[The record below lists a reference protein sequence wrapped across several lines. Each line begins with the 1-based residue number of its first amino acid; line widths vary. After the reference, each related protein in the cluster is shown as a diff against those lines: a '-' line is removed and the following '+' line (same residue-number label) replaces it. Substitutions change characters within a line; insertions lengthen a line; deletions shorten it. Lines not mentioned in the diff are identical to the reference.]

1 MSGSGENMKS
11 GRLDVRKTY
20 KMLIGGAFVRS
31 ESGRALD
38 VNAPGGKW
46 LGHVCRASRKDFR
59 NAVVAARKAASGW
72 ANTTP
77 YLKGQILYRAAE
89 MLEGRATTFREVLQ
103 SIGLSPVAAKT
114 EVTQAI
120 DLLVY
125 YAGWA
130 DKYLQVFGSVNPVSS
145 PYFNFSV
152 TESMG
157 VVAYVAGEKR
167 PLLDLVTGIAPIVA
181 GGNTV
186 ITLSTGRAAVPAME
200 FGEVLATSDFPH
212 GVINLLCGVREEL
225 VGQMA
230 THMDVNALVTQGAD
244 AKESAASREACALN
258 LKRFFP
264 REVNGKGDEDPYRIL
279 DTVEIKTT
287 WHPVGG

>member
-77 YLKGQILYRAAE
+77 YLKAQILYRAAE

-152 TESMG
+152 TEPMG

-167 PLLDLVTGIAPIVA
+167 PLLDLVAGIAPIVV

-212 GVINLLCGVREEL
+212 GVINLLCGLREEL

>member
-1 MSGSGENMKS
+1 
-11 GRLDVRKTY
+11 
-20 KMLIGGAFVRS
+20 MLIGGAFVRS

-103 SIGLSPVAAKT
+103 SIGFSPSAAKT
-114 EVTQAI
+114 EVAQAI

-152 TESMG
+152 TEPMG

-167 PLLDLVTGIAPIVA
+167 PLLDLVSGIAPVLA

-186 ITLSTGRAAVPAME
+186 ITLSTGRSAVAAME
-200 FGEVLATSDFPH
+200 LGEVLATSDFPH
-212 GVINLLCGVREEL
+212 GVINLLCGLREEL

-230 THMDVNALVTQGAD
+230 THMDVNALVTQEAD
-244 AKESAASREACALN
+244 ARESAASREACALN

-264 REVNGKGDEDPYRIL
+264 REANGKGDEDPYRIL

>member
-103 SIGLSPVAAKT
+103 SIGLSPAAAKT

-152 TESMG
+152 TEPMG

-167 PLLDLVTGIAPIVA
+167 PLLDLVAGIAPIVA

-200 FGEVLATSDFPH
+200 LGEVLATSDFPH
-212 GVINLLCGVREEL
+212 GVINLLCGLREEL

-264 REVNGKGDEDPYRIL
+264 REANGIGDEDPYRIL

>member
-1 MSGSGENMKS
+1 MSRNGTSGNN

-38 VNAPGGKW
+38 VEAPGGKW

-59 NAVVAARKAASGW
+59 NAVVVARKAASGW
-72 ANTTP
+72 AGATA

-89 MLEGRATTFREVLQ
+89 MLEGRASGFREVLQ
-103 SIGLSPVAAKT
+103 SIGLSPSVAKA
-114 EVTQAI
+114 EVAQAI

-125 YAGWA
+125 YAGWS
-130 DKYLQVFGSVNPVSS
+130 DKYLQVFGAVNPVAT
-145 PYFNFSV
+145 PHFNFSV
-152 TESMG
+152 TEPMG

-167 PLLDLVTGIAPIVA
+167 PLLDLVAGIAPIVV
-181 GGNTV
+181 GGNAV
-186 ITLSTGRAAVPAME
+186 ITLSTGRAAVAAME
-200 FGEVLATSDFPH
+200 LGEVLETSDFPP
-212 GVINLLCGVREEL
+212 GVINLLCGLREEL

-230 THMDVNALVTQGAD
+230 SHMDVNALVVQGGD
-244 AKESAASREACALN
+244 GKEHTVSREACALN
-258 LKRFFP
+258 LKRYFP
-264 REVNGKGDEDPYRIL
+264 RDPGGKGDEDPYRIL

>member
-152 TESMG
+152 TEPMG

-167 PLLDLVTGIAPIVA
+167 PLLDLVAGIAPIVV

-264 REVNGKGDEDPYRIL
+264 REANGKGDEDPYRIL

>member
-1 MSGSGENMKS
+1 MSGSGVNMKS

-20 KMLIGGAFVRS
+20 KMLIGGSFVRS

-59 NAVVAARKAASGW
+59 NAVVAARKAVAGW
-72 ANTTP
+72 SNTTA

-89 MLEGRATTFREVLQ
+89 MLEGRASGFREVLQ
-103 SIGLSPVAAKT
+103 STGLSSAAAQAEVAAAT
-114 EVTQAI
+114 

-125 YAGWA
+125 YAGWS
-130 DKYLQVFGSVNPVSS
+130 DKFLQIFGSVNPVSS

-152 TESMG
+152 TEPMG

-167 PLLDLVTGIAPIVA
+167 PLLDLVAGLAPIVV
-181 GGNTV
+181 GGNAV
-186 ITLSTGRAAVPAME
+186 ITLSTGRAAVAAME
-200 FGEVLATSDFPH
+200 LGEVLATSDFPH

-230 THMDVNALVTQGAD
+230 THMDVNALVTQAGD
-244 AKESAASREACALN
+244 SKETAMCRQACALN

-264 REVNGKGDEDPYRIL
+264 RESISKGDEDPYRIL
-279 DTVEIKTT
+279 DTMEIKTT

>member
-1 MSGSGENMKS
+1 
-11 GRLDVRKTY
+11 
-20 KMLIGGAFVRS
+20 
-31 ESGRALD
+31 
-38 VNAPGGKW
+38 
-46 LGHVCRASRKDFR
+46 
-59 NAVVAARKAASGW
+59 
-72 ANTTP
+72 
-77 YLKGQILYRAAE
+77 
-89 MLEGRATTFREVLQ
+89 
-103 SIGLSPVAAKT
+103 
-114 EVTQAI
+114 
-120 DLLVY
+120 
-125 YAGWA
+125 
-130 DKYLQVFGSVNPVSS
+130 
-145 PYFNFSV
+145 
-152 TESMG
+152 MG
-157 VVAYVAGEKR
+157 VVAYVSGEKR

-200 FGEVLATSDFPH
+200 LGEVLATSDFPH

-264 REVNGKGDEDPYRIL
+264 REANGKGDEDPYRIL

>member
-1 MSGSGENMKS
+1 MKS

-89 MLEGRATTFREVLQ
+89 MLEGRATTFREILR
-103 SIGLSPVAAKT
+103 SIGLSPAAAKT

-152 TESMG
+152 TEPMG

-167 PLLDLVTGIAPIVA
+167 PLLDLVSGIAPIVV

-186 ITLSTGRAAVPAME
+186 IALSTGRAAVPAIE
-200 FGEVLATSDFPH
+200 LGEVLATSDFPH
-212 GVINLLCGVREEL
+212 GVINLLCGLREEL

-258 LKRFFP
+258 LKRFFS
-264 REVNGKGDEDPYRIL
+264 REANGKGDEDPYRIL

>member
-1 MSGSGENMKS
+1 MSGSGENMKG

-38 VNAPGGKW
+38 VEAPGGKW

-59 NAVVAARKAASGW
+59 NAVVAARKAAAGW
-72 ANTTP
+72 SNTTA

-89 MLEGRATTFREVLQ
+89 MMEGRASGFREVLQ
-103 SIGLSPVAAKT
+103 STGLSSAAAQAEVAAAT
-114 EVTQAI
+114 

-125 YAGWA
+125 YAGWS
-130 DKYLQVFGSVNPVSS
+130 DKFLQIFGSVNPVSS

-152 TESMG
+152 TEPMG

-167 PLLDLVTGIAPIVA
+167 PLLDLVTGLAPIVV
-181 GGNTV
+181 GGNAV
-186 ITLSTGRAAVPAME
+186 ITLSTGRAAVAAME
-200 FGEVLATSDFPH
+200 LGEVLATSDFPH

-230 THMDVNALVTQGAD
+230 THMDVNALVTQAGD
-244 AKESAASREACALN
+244 SKETAMCRQACALN

-264 REVNGKGDEDPYRIL
+264 RESISKGDEDPYRIL
-279 DTVEIKTT
+279 DTMEIKTT

>member
-1 MSGSGENMKS
+1 MSGNGENMKS

-20 KMLIGGAFVRS
+20 KMLIGGTFVRS

-89 MLEGRATTFREVLQ
+89 MLEGRASTFREVLQ
-103 SIGLSPVAAKT
+103 SIGLSPAAAKT
-114 EVTQAI
+114 EVAQAI

-152 TESMG
+152 TEPMG
-157 VVAYVAGEKR
+157 VVAYVSGEKR
-167 PLLDLVTGIAPIVA
+167 PLLDLVSGIAPIVA
-181 GGNTV
+181 GGNAV
-186 ITLSTGRAAVPAME
+186 ITLSTGRAAVAAME
-200 FGEVLATSDFPH
+200 LGEVLATSDFPH
-212 GVINLLCGVREEL
+212 GVINLMCGLREEL

-244 AKESAASREACALN
+244 AKEIAANREACALN

-264 REVNGKGDEDPYRIL
+264 REANGKEDEDPYRIL

>member
-1 MSGSGENMKS
+1 MSRNGTSGNN

-38 VNAPGGKW
+38 VEAPGGGW

-72 ANTTP
+72 AGATA

-89 MLEGRATTFREVLQ
+89 MLEGRASGFREVLQ
-103 SIGLSPVAAKT
+103 SIGLSPAAAKT
-114 EVTQAI
+114 EVSQAI

-130 DKYLQVFGSVNPVSS
+130 DKYLQVFGAVNPVAT
-145 PYFNFSV
+145 PHFNFSV
-152 TESMG
+152 TEPMG

-167 PLLDLVTGIAPIVA
+167 PLLDLVSGIAPIVV
-181 GGNTV
+181 GGNAV
-186 ITLSTGRAAVPAME
+186 ITLSTGRAAVAAME
-200 FGEVLATSDFPH
+200 LGEVLETSDFPP
-212 GVINLLCGVREEL
+212 GVINLLCGLREEL
-225 VGQMA
+225 VGQMSS
-230 THMDVNALVTQGAD
+230 HMDVNALVVQGGD
-244 AKESAASREACALN
+244 EKEHTASREACALN
-258 LKRFFP
+258 LKRYFP
-264 REVNGKGDEDPYRIL
+264 RDPVGKGDEDPYRIL

>member
-1 MSGSGENMKS
+1 MSRNGTSGNN

-38 VNAPGGKW
+38 VKAPGGKW

-59 NAVVAARKAASGW
+59 NAVVVARKAASGW
-72 ANTTP
+72 AGATA

-89 MLEGRATTFREVLQ
+89 MLEGRASGFREVLQ
-103 SIGLSPVAAKT
+103 SIGLSPAAAKT
-114 EVTQAI
+114 EVSQSI

-130 DKYLQVFGSVNPVSS
+130 DKYLQVFGAVNPVAT
-145 PYFNFSV
+145 PHFNFSV
-152 TESMG
+152 TEPMG

-167 PLLDLVTGIAPIVA
+167 PLLDLVSGIAPIVV
-181 GGNTV
+181 GGNAV
-186 ITLSTGRAAVPAME
+186 ITLSTGRAAVAAME
-200 FGEVLATSDFPH
+200 LGEVLETSDFPP
-212 GVINLLCGVREEL
+212 GVINLLCGLREEL
-225 VGQMA
+225 VGQMSS
-230 THMDVNALVTQGAD
+230 HMDVNAMVVQGGD
-244 AKESAASREACALN
+244 EKEHTASREACALN
-258 LKRFFP
+258 LKRYFP
-264 REVNGKGDEDPYRIL
+264 RDPGGKGDEDPYRIL

>member
-1 MSGSGENMKS
+1 MSRNGTSANN

-38 VNAPGGKW
+38 VEAPGGKW

-59 NAVVAARKAASGW
+59 NAVVAARKAAEGW
-72 ANTTP
+72 AGTSA

-89 MLEGRATTFREVLQ
+89 MLEGRASGFREVLQ
-103 SIGLSPVAAKT
+103 SIGLSSAAAKA
-114 EVTQAI
+114 EVSAAV

-125 YAGWA
+125 YAGWS
-130 DKYLQVFGSVNPVSS
+130 DKYLQIFGSVNPVSS
-145 PYFNFSV
+145 PHFNFSV
-152 TESMG
+152 TEPMG

-167 PLLDLVTGIAPIVA
+167 PLLDLVSGIAPIVV
-181 GGNTV
+181 GGNAV
-186 ITLSTGRAAVPAME
+186 IALSTGRSAVAAME
-200 FGEVLATSDFPH
+200 LGEVLATSDIPH
-212 GVINLLCGVREEL
+212 GVINLLCGLREEL
-225 VGQMA
+225 VGQMSS
-230 THMDVNALVTQGAD
+230 HMDVNALVVQGGD
-244 AKESAASREACALN
+244 EKEHAASREACALN
-258 LKRFFP
+258 LKRYFL
-264 REVNGKGDEDPYRIL
+264 RDQGVKCDEDPYRIL

>member
-59 NAVVAARKAASGW
+59 NAVVAARKAVSGW

-152 TESMG
+152 TEPMG

-167 PLLDLVTGIAPIVA
+167 PLLDLVAGIAPIVA

-186 ITLSTGRAAVPAME
+186 ITLSTGRAAVAAME
-200 FGEVLATSDFPH
+200 LGEVLATSDFPH
-212 GVINLLCGVREEL
+212 GVINLLCGLREEL

-264 REVNGKGDEDPYRIL
+264 REVNGKGDEDPYRIV

>member
-1 MSGSGENMKS
+1 MSKNGLNGKS

-38 VNAPGGKW
+38 VEAHGGKW

-59 NAVVAARKAASGW
+59 NAVVAARKAAAGW
-72 ANTTP
+72 ASTTA

-89 MLEGRATTFREVLQ
+89 MMEGRSSSLCEVLQ
-103 SIGLSPVAAKT
+103 SVGHSSAAAKS
-114 EVTQAI
+114 EVSQSI

-130 DKYLQVFGSVNPVSS
+130 DKYLQIFGSVNPVSS

-152 TESMG
+152 TEPMG

-167 PLLDLVTGIAPIVA
+167 PLLDLVSGIAPIVV
-181 GGNTV
+181 GGNSV
-186 ITLSTGRAAVPAME
+186 ITLSTGRSAVAAME
-200 FGEVLATSDFPH
+200 LGEVLATSDIPH
-212 GVINLLCGVREEL
+212 GVINLLCGLREEL
-225 VGQMA
+225 VGQMSS
-230 THMDVNALVTQGAD
+230 HMDVNALVVQGGD
-244 AKESAASREACALN
+244 EKEHATSREACALN
-258 LKRFFP
+258 LKRYFLKSQGS
-264 REVNGKGDEDPYRIL
+264 NCDEDPYRIM
-279 DTVEIKTT
+279 DTMEIKTT

>member
-1 MSGSGENMKS
+1 MSRNGTSANN

-31 ESGRALD
+31 ESGRAL
-38 VNAPGGKW
+38 VVEAPGGKW

-59 NAVVAARKAASGW
+59 NSVVAARKAAEGW
-72 ANTTP
+72 AGTSA

-89 MLEGRATTFREVLQ
+89 MLEGRASGFREVLQ
-103 SIGLSPVAAKT
+103 SIGLSSAAAKA
-114 EVTQAI
+114 EVSAAV

-125 YAGWA
+125 YAGWS
-130 DKYLQVFGSVNPVSS
+130 DKYLQIFGSVNPVSS
-145 PYFNFSV
+145 PHFNFSV

-167 PLLDLVTGIAPIVA
+167 PLLDLVSGIAPIVV
-181 GGNTV
+181 GGNAV
-186 ITLSTGRAAVPAME
+186 IALSTGRSAVAAME
-200 FGEVLATSDFPH
+200 LGEVLATSDIPH
-212 GVINLLCGVREEL
+212 GVINLLCGLREEL
-225 VGQMA
+225 VGQMSS
-230 THMDVNALVTQGAD
+230 HMDVNALVVQGGD
-244 AKESAASREACALN
+244 EKEHTASREACALN
-258 LKRFFP
+258 LKRFFL
-264 REVNGKGDEDPYRIL
+264 RDQGVKCDEDPYRIF

>member
-1 MSGSGENMKS
+1 MSRKGTSANN

-38 VNAPGGKW
+38 VEAPGGKW

-59 NAVVAARKAASGW
+59 NAVVAARKAAEGW
-72 ANTTP
+72 AGTSA

-89 MLEGRATTFREVLQ
+89 MLEGRASGFREVLQ
-103 SIGLSPVAAKT
+103 SIGLSSAAAKV
-114 EVTQAI
+114 EVSAAV

-125 YAGWA
+125 YAGWS
-130 DKYLQVFGSVNPVSS
+130 DKYLQIFGSVNPVSS
-145 PYFNFSV
+145 PHFNFSV
-152 TESMG
+152 TEPMG

-167 PLLDLVTGIAPIVA
+167 PLLDLISGIAPIVV

-186 ITLSTGRAAVPAME
+186 ITLSTGRSAVAAME
-200 FGEVLATSDFPH
+200 LGEVLATSDIPH
-212 GVINLLCGVREEL
+212 GVINLLCGLREEL
-225 VGQMA
+225 VGQMSS
-230 THMDVNALVTQGAD
+230 HMDVNALVVQGGD
-244 AKESAASREACALN
+244 EKEHTASRESCALN
-258 LKRFFP
+258 LKRYFP
-264 REVNGKGDEDPYRIL
+264 RNQGVENDGDPYRIL

>member
-1 MSGSGENMKS
+1 MSRNGTSANN

-38 VNAPGGKW
+38 LEAPGGKW

-59 NAVVAARKAASGW
+59 NSVVAARKAAEGW
-72 ANTTP
+72 AGTSA

-89 MLEGRATTFREVLQ
+89 MLEGRASGFREVLQ
-103 SIGLSPVAAKT
+103 SIGLSSAAAKV
-114 EVTQAI
+114 EVSAAV

-125 YAGWA
+125 YAGWS
-130 DKYLQVFGSVNPVSS
+130 DKYLQIFGSVNPVSS
-145 PYFNFSV
+145 PHFNFSV
-152 TESMG
+152 TEPMG

-167 PLLDLVTGIAPIVA
+167 PLLDLVSGIAPIVV
-181 GGNTV
+181 GGNAV
-186 ITLSTGRAAVPAME
+186 IALSTGRSAVAAME
-200 FGEVLATSDFPH
+200 LGEVLATSDIPH
-212 GVINLLCGVREEL
+212 GVINLLCGLREEL
-225 VGQMA
+225 VGQMSS
-230 THMDVNALVTQGAD
+230 HMDVNALVVQGGD
-244 AKESAASREACALN
+244 EKEHTASREACALN
-258 LKRFFP
+258 LKRYFL
-264 REVNGKGDEDPYRIL
+264 RDQGVKCDEDPYRIL

>member
-264 REVNGKGDEDPYRIL
+264 REANGKGDEDPYRIL

>member
-1 MSGSGENMKS
+1 MSGSGENMKG

-38 VNAPGGKW
+38 VEAPGGKW

-59 NAVVAARKAASGW
+59 NAVVAARKAVAGW
-72 ANTTP
+72 SNTTA

-89 MLEGRATTFREVLQ
+89 MLEGRASGFREVLQ
-103 SIGLSPVAAKT
+103 STGLSSAAAQAEVAAAT
-114 EVTQAI
+114 

-125 YAGWA
+125 YAGWS
-130 DKYLQVFGSVNPVSS
+130 DKFLQIFGSVNPVSS

-152 TESMG
+152 TEPMG

-167 PLLDLVTGIAPIVA
+167 PLLDLVAGLAPIVV
-181 GGNTV
+181 GGNAV
-186 ITLSTGRAAVPAME
+186 ITLSTGRAAVAAME
-200 FGEVLATSDFPH
+200 LGEVLATADFPP
-212 GVINLLCGVREEL
+212 GVINLLCGLREEL

-230 THMDVNALVTQGAD
+230 THMDVNALVTQDGD
-244 AKESAASREACALN
+244 SKETAMCRQACALN

-264 REVNGKGDEDPYRIL
+264 RESISKGDEDPYRIL
-279 DTVEIKTT
+279 DTMEIKTT

>member
-1 MSGSGENMKS
+1 MSGSGENMKG

-38 VNAPGGKW
+38 VEAPGGKW

-59 NAVVAARKAASGW
+59 NAVVAARKAVAGW
-72 ANTTP
+72 SNTTA

-89 MLEGRATTFREVLQ
+89 MMEGRASGFREVLQ
-103 SIGLSPVAAKT
+103 STGLSSAVAQA
-114 EVTQAI
+114 EVSAAT

-125 YAGWA
+125 YAGWS
-130 DKYLQVFGSVNPVSS
+130 DKFLQIFGSVNPVSS
-145 PYFNFSV
+145 PHFNFSV
-152 TESMG
+152 TEPMG

-167 PLLDLVTGIAPIVA
+167 PLLDLVAGLAPIVV
-181 GGNTV
+181 GGNAV
-186 ITLSTGRAAVPAME
+186 ITLSTGRAAVAAME
-200 FGEVLATSDFPH
+200 LGEVLATSDFPH

-230 THMDVNALVTQGAD
+230 THMDVNALVTQDGD
-244 AKESAASREACALN
+244 SKETAMCRQACALN

-264 REVNGKGDEDPYRIL
+264 RESISKGDEDPYRIL
-279 DTVEIKTT
+279 DTMEIKTT
-287 WHPVGG
+287 WHPIGG